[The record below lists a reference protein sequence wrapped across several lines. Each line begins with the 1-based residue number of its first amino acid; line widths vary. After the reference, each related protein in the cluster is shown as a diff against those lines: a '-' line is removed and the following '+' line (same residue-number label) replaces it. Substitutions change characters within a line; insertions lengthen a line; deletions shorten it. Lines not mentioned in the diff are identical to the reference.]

1 MASTLDELDKDFA
14 ERMKRLKELDIEE
27 RHLKADELL
36 CQLLK
41 SLGCRATVK
50 EFEKLGK
57 WYA

>member
-1 MASTLDELDKDFA
+1 MASMLDELDKDFA
-14 ERMKRLKELDIEE
+14 ERMKKLKELDIEE

-41 SLGCRATVK
+41 SLGCRAIVK

-57 WYA
+57 WYS